1 MKKSDP
7 LNRLLSPMP
16 PPRPWLRREWTG
28 SLGVSGVAVLK
39 LHRGEVETLPRK
51 FQRGVENP
59 SISSRVPRVNEQ
71 LLTEDWGG
79 L

>member
-1 MKKSDP
+1 MP
-7 LNRLLSPMP
+7 SP
-16 PPRPWLRREWTG
+16 RAWLRREWTG
-28 SLGVSGVAVLK
+28 SLGVSVAVLK

-51 FQRGVENP
+51 FQHGVENP